1 MFGFITPNLNA
12 LSETDQNTFRGFY
25 CGLCRVLGKRHGQVT
40 RLGLNYDFTFLAI
53 LHAALDTPPQIEKS
67 HCVYNPFLK
76 KPMAT
81 ASALERAAD
90 YSVLLTA
97 LKMEDDIRDEKSLRA
112 RLGRLLYR
120 PALHRV
126 EKQEHLRMTQT
137 RDLLCDLY
145 RLESENCKV
154 LDQVS
159 DRFGRVMQLFFDL
172 PDTAPE
178 TRNALSLLG
187 YHCGRVVYLLDA
199 VSDLKEDFKKRE
211 YNPLIARFS
220 LSAPEDF
227 KGEPASRIRRNL
239 MRSFAEMGE
248 ALSALPIGA
257 WAKPILENV
266 IYLGL
271 RGRMDEELKDYE

>member
-12 LSETDQNTFRGFY
+12 LSEADQTVFRGFY

-53 LHAALDTPPQIEKS
+53 LHAALGTAPDIRSS

-81 ASALERAAD
+81 AEALDRAAD

-97 LKMEDDIRDEKSLRA
+97 LKLEDDVRDEKSLRA
-112 RLGRLLYR
+112 RLGRMLYR
-120 PALHRV
+120 PALRRV
-126 EKQEHLRMTQT
+126 EQQEQQRMAAT

-145 RLESENCKV
+145 RLESENCPV
-154 LDQVS
+154 LDEVA
-159 DRFGRVMQLFFDL
+159 DRFGQVMQLFFDL
-172 PDTAPE
+172 PHAASPI
-178 TRNALSLLG
+178 RNALSALG

-199 VSDLKEDFKKRE
+199 VSDLKEDFKKGE
-211 YNPLIARFS
+211 YNPLIARFHLKS
-220 LSAPEDF
+220 PADF
-227 KGEPASRIRRNL
+227 AGDAASRIRRNL

-248 ALSALPIGA
+248 ALSALPVGD

-271 RGRMDEELKDYE
+271 RGRMDEELKCYE

>member
-25 CGLCRVLGKRHGQVT
+25 CGLCRVLGNRHGQVT

-53 LHAALDTPPQIEKS
+53 LHAALDTPPTLS
-67 HCVYNPFLK
+67 DGHCVYNPFLK
-76 KPMAT
+76 KPFAS

-97 LKMEDDIRDEKSLRA
+97 LKLEDDITDEKSLSA

-120 PALHRV
+120 PALRHV
-126 EKQEHLRMTQT
+126 EQQEKERLATART
-137 RDLLCDLY
+137 LLCDLY
-145 RLESENCKV
+145 RLEAENCAV

-159 DRFGRVMQLFFDL
+159 DRFGQVLKLFFDL
-172 PDTAPE
+172 PDAAPE
-178 TRNALSLLG
+178 IRSALSLMG

-199 VSDLKEDFKKRE
+199 VSDLKEDFKKKE
-211 YNPLIARFS
+211 YNPLIARFN
-220 LSAPEDF
+220 LSCPEDF
-227 KGEPASRIRRNL
+227 SGEPKERIRRNL
-239 MRSFAEMGE
+239 MRSFAELGE
-248 ALSALPIGA
+248 ALSALPVA
-257 WAKPILENV
+257 DWAKPILENV

-271 RGRMDEELKDYE
+271 RGRMDEELKHYE

>member
-12 LSETDQNTFRGFY
+12 LSETDKNTFRGFY
-25 CGLCRVLGKRHGQVT
+25 CGLCRTLGQRHGHVT

-53 LHAALDTPPQIEKS
+53 LHAALEQDPQIQNS

-81 ASALERAAD
+81 ASALDRAAD

-97 LKMEDDIRDEKSLRA
+97 LKLEDDIKDEKTLRA
-112 RLGRLLYR
+112 RIGRILYR
-120 PALHRV
+120 PALSHV
-126 EKQEHLRMTQT
+126 EKREKERLEQT
-137 RDLLCDLY
+137 RLLLTELY
-145 RLESENCKV
+145 RLESENCAV

-159 DRFGRVMQLFFDL
+159 DCFGQVMQLFFDL
-172 PDTAPE
+172 PGASPQV
-178 TRNALSLLG
+178 RQSLSALG

-199 VSDLKEDFKKRE
+199 VSDLKEDFKKGE
-211 YNPLIARFS
+211 YNPLIARFN
-220 LSAPEDF
+220 LTCPQDF
-227 KGEPASRIRRNL
+227 AGEPALKLRRNL

-248 ALSALPIGA
+248 ALSSLPVSD
-257 WAKPILENV
+257 WARPILENV

-271 RGRMDEELKDYE
+271 RGRMDEEMKDYE